1 MIAIVDYGAGNV
13 TSVRRAVEYV
23 GGKCVVTSDPAVVDS
38 ADRIIVPGVGHFGA
52 TAAFSKNGLGAALE
66 RQMRAGRPVLGICL
80 GMQWMFESS
89 EEAPGVFGLG
99 TFRGRCQR
107 LPVDVKSP
115 HVGWNHLS
123 ITGDAS
129 LLKGVPSGACVY
141 FTHSFCAPLVEDTV
155 ASCEYGVRFSAAVQR
170 GNLFGVQFH
179 PEKSGRAGLKVLENF
194 CSC

>member
-23 GGKCVVTSDPAVVDS
+23 GGECVVTSDPAVVES

-52 TAAFSKNGLGAALE
+52 TASFSKNGLGAVLE

-89 EEAPGVFGLG
+89 EEAPGITGLG

-107 LPVDVKSP
+107 LPANVKSP

-123 ITGDAS
+123 IGRECR

-141 FTHSFCAPLVEDTV
+141 FTHSFCAPLVEETI
-155 ASCEYGVRFSAAVQR
+155 ASCEYGVSFSAAVQR